1 MITATNLAQ
10 NIDAGLVIDFLSDSF
25 AVVLPEP
32 EYVAPSGYPAWA
44 KNKKRKWPT
53 PRLPDPVNAG
63 EVVIDEAVLRQMEE
77 ERLAAL
83 MIQKKAEA
91 LQRMEDLRDA
101 IAEMEGRVTRQY
113 RFDVIETA
121 PGIFIDEIGPIVITP
136 AVLDKQG
143 EIVTPAVIDEAHH
156 VNVRVMSRSIDLA
169 ALAAGG
175 SGVEWIDP
183 AIVTS
188 PERIWAGGMHYW
200 TPPDA

>member
-10 NIDAGLVIDFLSDSF
+10 NIDAGVVIDFLSDSF

-53 PRLPDPVNAG
+53 PKLPDPVNAG

-83 MIQKKAEA
+83 VLQKKTEA
-91 LQRMEDLRDA
+91 PQRMENLRHA
-101 IAEMEGRVTRQY
+101 IAESEGRITRQY

-121 PGIFIDEIGPIVITP
+121 PGIRQRVLTLLREQQPRPATETVANARTLGSLGPRNLPRPEIRKARTISLRRAP
-136 AVLDKQG
+136 
-143 EIVTPAVIDEAHH
+143 
-156 VNVRVMSRSIDLA
+156 SRSMKTGLTQN
-169 ALAAGG
+169 G
-175 SGVEWIDP
+175 
-183 AIVTS
+183 
-188 PERIWAGGMHYW
+188 
-200 TPPDA
+200 